1 MMNARS
7 IPMACAAMLLIIIA
21 VPSAEAGKAFLDDFE
36 DGSATDGTPVSWVAP
51 GYACRRALG

>member
-7 IPMACAAMLLIIIA
+7 IPMAIVMMMLMIIA

-36 DGSATDGTPVSWVAP
+36 DGDCADRNPVTWSRYP
-51 GYACRRALG
+51 AL